1 MDPRRTS
8 ITLPH
13 STVSTLEWRPE
24 CESAVPVLLL
34 HGGGADSA
42 ELSWGAVGAALAAAG
57 HHVFAPDH
65 PGFGRSARAEW
76 PLTQERLVR
85 HVGEL
90 VDGLG
95 LHDYAIAGLSLGGGM
110 TLGHLLDQPGR
121 ARSAVLLGC
130 YGLMPRLADGLVGRI
145 THFGTFM
152 LLRTGLLAAMTR
164 SYARNRSAME
174 RGLGDLVRTPQART
188 PELVEAVLT
197 EAAVGTGLETFAQW
211 QHNQVLWNRLRTL
224 YTPHL
229 PSITTSSSP
238 RCSTTWRGPPM
249 PRPRVPDRRDRI
261 LDAAEELVLAHG
273 FDAMSVASIADRA
286 GIGKGAVYLE
296 FAGKREI
303 LDALLQRGTTRMND
317 RVSRELGD
325 RPRLSAAYR
334 ASARALSD
342 DALMT
347 AAFLDDRGILGEH
360 VAEVTDG
367 RYRDRQRR
375 VIEWLRALQDRGEIV
390 ADVDVEALALAL
402 SSASIG
408 LLSAAR
414 LLGPFE
420 PGHLER
426 AIDTIGRMAETFE
439 RD

>member
-57 HHVFAPDH
+57 HRVFAPDH

-145 THFGTFM
+145 TH
-152 LLRTGLLAAMTR
+152 
-164 SYARNRSAME
+164 SA
-174 RGLGDLVRTPQART
+174 
-188 PELVEAVLT
+188 
-197 EAAVGTGLETFAQW
+197 
-211 QHNQVLWNRLRTL
+211 
-224 YTPHL
+224 
-229 PSITTSSSP
+229 PSCCCAPGCSP
-238 RCSTTWRGPPM
+238 R
-249 PRPRVPDRRDRI
+249 
-261 LDAAEELVLAHG
+261 
-273 FDAMSVASIADRA
+273 
-286 GIGKGAVYLE
+286 
-296 FAGKREI
+296 
-303 LDALLQRGTTRMND
+303 
-317 RVSRELGD
+317 
-325 RPRLSAAYR
+325 
-334 ASARALSD
+334 
-342 DALMT
+342 
-347 AAFLDDRGILGEH
+347 
-360 VAEVTDG
+360 
-367 RYRDRQRR
+367 
-375 VIEWLRALQDRGEIV
+375 
-390 ADVDVEALALAL
+390 
-402 SSASIG
+402 
-408 LLSAAR
+408 
-414 LLGPFE
+414 
-420 PGHLER
+420 
-426 AIDTIGRMAETFE
+426 
-439 RD
+439 